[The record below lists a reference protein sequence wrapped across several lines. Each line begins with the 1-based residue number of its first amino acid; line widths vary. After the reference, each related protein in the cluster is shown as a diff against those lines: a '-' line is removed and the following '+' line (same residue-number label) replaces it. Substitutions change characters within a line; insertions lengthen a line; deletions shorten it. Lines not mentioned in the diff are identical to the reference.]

1 MESFDPLFDEEPP
14 AVRLCL
20 PTNEFPHPFVAPS
33 PISYERDVEI
43 FDKNVGTIALPGS
56 QTSEHPPAFSLAS
69 SVRDPGQ
76 AQANVTPKQRQKP
89 SKTPKERPKRCSTR
103 KKIQQQ
109 QPYKPATQ
117 SDRILAQLAK
127 DPNVVPLLQAVVEYV
142 YRTELCPSQPQPTS
156 PPPSAEQSSKRP
168 TKRRRLNRVP
178 AGAEDW
184 AIPFPFQQG
193 EGPQHYKETWE
204 MKRLM
209 LLLSSLMRN
218 LRNWRRQGGTI
229 SVNPLPPERP
239 YRSRSKQPFMQN
251 PGDDSVDSLLNL
263 DLLSPFDLPD
273 PNGIDLSLEN
283 LLNIFTSY
291 EMSSESALNVDL
303 GALSNGDPISDILFE
318 TSATAQQTVPW
329 DDYTNL
335 LGMALDSQT
344 DSSLLFTP
352 EASQEA
358 QDVDMADAEQLLNG
372 MANSTFDLSLWSD
385 LFDQGAGGEAFMSNS
400 GQNPPMDFMP
410 NVPLEKMSQ
419 VDVDVALNA
428 LHQGE
433 QTIPDQELQAILDM
447 ALSASVNDI
456 PLPSMTAS
464 PSISATIHTAT
475 PTLNS
480 VQMLDTMSCSAPSHH
495 PISTLS
501 RRGKG
506 RSTQALRR
514 DLNKQLRLNATDAST
529 THKLPSASSHASSPT
544 EQAVKGKKVRV
555 SEVTL
560 RERERTL
567 EQAKEW
573 REIMAKELEMT
584 RVTRWEATIE
594 GLVLQEVGVL
604 LRNGPNE

>member
-1 MESFDPLFDEEPP
+1 MESFDPLFDEEVP

-20 PTNEFPHPFVAPS
+20 PTNEVPHPFAASS
-33 PISYERDVEI
+33 PFSYESGVDF

-56 QTSEHPPAFSLAS
+56 QSSEHTPVFSLAS
-69 SVRDPGQ
+69 SDGDSVQ

-89 SKTPKERPKRCSTR
+89 SKTQKGRPKRRSAR
-103 KKIQQQ
+103 KQIQQQ
-109 QPYKPATQ
+109 EPYKPTTQ
-117 SDRILAQLAK
+117 SDKILVQLAQ

-156 PPPSAEQSSKRP
+156 PPPSAEQSSERP

-193 EGPQHYKETWE
+193 EGPKHYKETWE

-218 LRNWRRQGGTI
+218 LRDWRRQGGTI
-229 SVNPLPPERP
+229 SVHPLPAERP
-239 YRSRSKQPFMQN
+239 NRSHPKQPFTLN
-251 PGDDSVDSLLNL
+251 SGDGNVDTLLDL
-263 DLLSPFDLPD
+263 GLLSPFDLPD

-283 LLNIFTSY
+283 LLSMFTSY
-291 EMSSESALNVDL
+291 EMSSKSALNVDL
-303 GALSNGDPISDILFE
+303 GALTNGDPISDILFE
-318 TSATAQQTVPW
+318 TSATAEQTVPW

-335 LGMALDSQT
+335 LGIALDSQT
-344 DSSLLFTP
+344 DSSFLFTP

-358 QDVDMADAEQLLNG
+358 QDVDMADAGQLLNG

-400 GQNPPMDFMP
+400 GENLPMDFMP
-410 NVPLEKMSQ
+410 DVPLEKLSQ
-419 VDVDVALNA
+419 VDVDVAMNA

-447 ALSASVNDI
+447 ALSASVNDT
-456 PLPSMTAS
+456 PLHSMTAS
-464 PSISATIHTAT
+464 PSATIHAAT
-475 PTLNS
+475 PS
-480 VQMLDTMSCSAPSHH
+480 VQTLDTISYTTPSHH

-506 RSTQALRR
+506 RSSQALRR
-514 DLNKQLRLNATDAST
+514 DLNKQLRLNATDDST
-529 THKLPSASSHASSPT
+529 TLASVSSHASSPT
-544 EQAVKGKKVRV
+544 EQAVKGKKIRV
-555 SEVTL
+555 NETTL
-560 RERERTL
+560 KERERTL

-573 REIMAKELEMT
+573 REMMAKELEMT
-584 RVTRWEATIE
+584 RVKRWETTME

-604 LRNGPNE
+604 LRNGK